1 MTDEPD
7 QVAADL
13 RPPPPRADTTQTV
26 EHLRR
31 EEFSAFYR
39 THAAMLVGFLVT
51 QGARAADATDIAQ
64 ETMIKLWK
72 SWSTIESPMAWA
84 RVVAGRE
91 LVRRLGAV
99 EEDHID
105 ASEHS
110 ALIGTASDIDDWVR
124 HNEYQRVLAALPPR
138 QRQVLVWTAEGYSPT
153 EIAVQL
159 KLNAATVRSNLRKAR
174 CAMALHLGKGA
185 QQ

>member
-13 RPPPPRADTTQTV
+13 RPLARADATRTV
-26 EHLRR
+26 DYLRR

-39 THAAMLVGFLVT
+39 NHAAMLVGFLVT

-64 ETMIKLWK
+64 DTMIKLWK

-99 EEDHID
+99 EEDNID
-105 ASEHS
+105 ESEHS
-110 ALIGTASDIDDWVR
+110 ALLGAASDIDDWVR
-124 HNEYQRVLAALPPR
+124 RDEYQRVLANLPPR
-138 QRQVLVWTAEGYSPT
+138 QRQVLIWTTEGYSPA

-174 CAMALHLGKGA
+174 RAVALHLQKGA